1 MQKTIIY
8 IAFLLFMCAASYAQT
23 RSGLND
29 SLNFH
34 INSLRITSFKK
45 NIVPDPNLNQRLR
58 LTDGQLMYWPFYP
71 STAQQMNERLKKDDR
86 SVPQY
91 LISEIV
97 TSFINY
103 RKNSKKPSGA
113 IPKF

>member
-8 IAFLLFMCAASYAQT
+8 IAFLLFMCTGSYAQT
-23 RSGLND
+23 KSRLND

-34 INSLRITSFKK
+34 INSLRVTSFKK
-45 NIVPDPNLNQRLR
+45 NIIPDANLNQRLR

-71 STAQQMNERLKKDDR
+71 STAQQMNERLKKDDL

-97 TSFINY
+97 TSYIKN
-103 RKNSKKPSGA
+103 RKNSKKFSGA